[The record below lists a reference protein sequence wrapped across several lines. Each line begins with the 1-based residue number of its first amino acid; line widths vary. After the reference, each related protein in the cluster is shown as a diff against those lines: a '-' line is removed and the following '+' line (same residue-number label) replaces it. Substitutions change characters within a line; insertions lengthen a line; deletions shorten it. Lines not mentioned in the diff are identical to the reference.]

1 MKKLRIVGLFL
12 TLLMATGAYA
22 QDIGNLI
29 QGSKAD
35 INYLVGGYASP
46 FIKVFG
52 AGLNQGWYNT
62 AAPHKFPG
70 ADLTIS
76 ISLIGIPSS
85 EKTFFVD
92 NTKLQSLEMRT
103 TGGVPT
109 SAKVPT
115 IFGSSKDTGYEYVLK
130 LDPST
135 KTTVPSG
142 IDLPIPKVPIPVAN
156 LGIGL
161 PKGFDIKIR
170 YVPSINIGDDGKFNM
185 FGIGVLHDIKQW
197 IPGVKNLPFSLS
209 AFAGYTKL
217 KTNFTIDA
225 SQDQTSEFD
234 LSSTTIQGLI
244 SKKLAVLTVYAGLG
258 MDMSKGSL
266 AVKGSYDVD
275 GNLSNNTVDDPVD
288 LSVSTTSARATIG
301 ARLKLG
307 PITFHGDYTKSTFSA
322 ITAGFGISVR

>member
-12 TLLMATGAYA
+12 AFLSVSEAMA

-35 INYLVGGYASP
+35 INYLVEGYTSP
-46 FIKVFG
+46 FIKIFG

-76 ISLIGIPSS
+76 VSLIGIPSGD
-85 EKTFFVD
+85 KTFFVD
-92 NTKLQSLEMRT
+92 NTKLQSVELRT

-109 SAKVPT
+109 STNVPT
-115 IFGSSKDTGYEYVLK
+115 IFGSSDDTGYEYVLK
-130 LDPST
+130 ADPST
-135 KTTVPSG
+135 KTAVPGG
-142 IDLPIPKVPIPVAN
+142 IDLPIPKVPVPVAHI
-156 LGIGL
+156 GIGL
-161 PKGFDIKIR
+161 PKGFDIKFR
-170 YVPSINIGDDGKFNM
+170 YVPNLSLGNDGKFNM
-185 FGIGVLHDIKQW
+185 FGVGVMHDIKQW

-217 KTNFTIDA
+217 KTTFTIDA
-225 SQDQTSEFD
+225 SQNQTSQFD

-258 MDMSKGSL
+258 VDMSTGSL

-275 GNLSNNTVDDPVD
+275 GNFGNNTIDNPVD
-288 LSVSTTSARATIG
+288 FSVKTTSPRATVG

-307 PITFHGDYTKSTFSA
+307 PITFHGDYTRTKYSA